1 MPILLVEIAGTA
13 RVGNCGC
20 RAEFRSGRGPV
31 TVLDAYWWYVYLPR
45 QYAAVRLQDFC
56 SPSAH
61 SRKNSENEMHRS
73 IRVLAA
79 AAVAVT
85 AAAGCG
91 GSSGGTTSSGATKLT
106 VGTIAIVDVAP
117 IYLGKAKGFFTEQNL
132 DVTLQAGS
140 GGAVTIPAVV
150 SGQDQF
156 GFANV
161 TSLLVAQT
169 KGLPVKVVAA
179 GNSSTGTEGSD
190 FAAIVTPADSPI
202 KTAKDLEDKTVAV
215 NNLNNVGDT
224 TVRASV
230 RKAGGDATKVKFV
243 EIAFPDMPAALA
255 AKRIQAAWVVEPF
268 LTVTRNAGN
277 RVVSWNLVDT
287 APNMMVAAYFT
298 TTAYAGKN
306 PDVVKR
312 FTTAMEKSLQ
322 YASDH
327 PDEARAAL
335 ATYTKITAD
344 VAAKITLPKWP
355 TTINRESTQTL
366 ADLILSD
373 KLVTKAPDV
382 PALLP

>member
-1 MPILLVEIAGTA
+1 
-13 RVGNCGC
+13 
-20 RAEFRSGRGPV
+20 
-31 TVLDAYWWYVYLPR
+31 
-45 QYAAVRLQDFC
+45 
-56 SPSAH
+56 
-61 SRKNSENEMHRS
+61 MHRS
-73 IRVLAA
+73 LSVAAAAAVVLAA
-79 AAVAVT
+79 AA
-85 AAAGCG
+85 CG
-91 GSSGGTTSSGATKLT
+91 GSSGSTTSSGVTKLN

-117 IYLGKAKGFFTEQNL
+117 IYLGKQKGFFTEQNL

-169 KGLPVKVVAA
+169 KGLPVKMVAA
-179 GNSSTGTEGSD
+179 GNSSTGTAGSD
-190 FAAIVTPADSPI
+190 FAAIVTPAGSSI
-202 KTAKDLEDKTVAV
+202 QNAKDLAGKTVAV

-224 TVRASV
+224 TVRAAV
-230 RKAGGDATKVKFV
+230 RKAGGDATAVKFV
-243 EIAFPDMPAALA
+243 EFPFPDMPAALA
-255 AKRIQAAWVVEPF
+255 NKRVDAAWVVEPF
-268 LTVTRNAGN
+268 LTVARNQGN
-277 RVVSWNLVDT
+277 KVVSWNLVDT

-298 TTAYAGKN
+298 TNAYAGKN
-306 PDVVKR
+306 PDVVRR
-312 FTTAMEKSLQ
+312 FAAAMEKSLQ

-335 ATYTKITAD
+335 ANYTKITPD

-355 TTINRESTQTL
+355 TAINRESTQAL

-373 KLVTKAPDV
+373 KLVSKAPDV

>member
-1 MPILLVEIAGTA
+1 
-13 RVGNCGC
+13 
-20 RAEFRSGRGPV
+20 
-31 TVLDAYWWYVYLPR
+31 
-45 QYAAVRLQDFC
+45 
-56 SPSAH
+56 
-61 SRKNSENEMHRS
+61 MHRS
-73 IRVLAA
+73 ISVLAA
-79 AAVAVT
+79 AAVAT
-85 AAAGCG
+85 ATVAGCG
-91 GSSGGTTSSGATKLT
+91 GSSGGSSGSGPTKIT

-169 KGLPVKVVAA
+169 KNLPLKVVAA
-179 GNSSTGTEGSD
+179 GNSSTGTAGSD

-202 KTAKDLEDKTVAV
+202 QSAKDLEGKTVAV

-224 TVRASV
+224 TVRAAV

-243 EIAFPDMPAALA
+243 EFAFPDMPAALA
-255 AKRIQAAWVVEPF
+255 NKRVEAAWVVEPF
-268 LTVTRNAGN
+268 LTVARNQGN
-277 RVVSWNLVDT
+277 KVVSWNLVDT
-287 APNMMVAAYFT
+287 APNMMIAAYFT

-312 FTTAMEKSLQ
+312 FTTAMDKSLQ
-322 YASDH
+322 YAGDH

-344 VAAKITLPKWP
+344 VAAKIILPKWP

-373 KLVTKAPDV
+373 KLVSKAPDV

>member
-1 MPILLVEIAGTA
+1 
-13 RVGNCGC
+13 
-20 RAEFRSGRGPV
+20 
-31 TVLDAYWWYVYLPR
+31 
-45 QYAAVRLQDFC
+45 
-56 SPSAH
+56 
-61 SRKNSENEMHRS
+61 MHRS
-73 IRVLAA
+73 ISVLAA
-79 AAVAVT
+79 AAVAT
-85 AAAGCG
+85 ATVAGCG
-91 GSSGGTTSSGATKLT
+91 GSSGGSSGSGPTKIT

-169 KGLPVKVVAA
+169 KNLPLKVVAA
-179 GNSSTGTEGSD
+179 GNSSTGTAGSD

-202 KTAKDLEDKTVAV
+202 QSAKDLEGKTVAV

-224 TVRASV
+224 TVRAAV

-243 EIAFPDMPAALA
+243 EFAFPDMPAALA
-255 AKRIQAAWVVEPF
+255 NKRVEAAWVVEPF
-268 LTVTRNAGN
+268 LTVARNQGN
-277 RVVSWNLVDT
+277 KVVSWNLVDT
-287 APNMMVAAYFT
+287 APNMMIAAYFT

-312 FTTAMEKSLQ
+312 FTTAMDKSLQ
-322 YASDH
+322 YAGDH

-344 VAAKITLPKWP
+344 VAAKIILPKWP
-355 TTINRESTQTL
+355 TAINRESTQTL

-373 KLVTKAPDV
+373 KLVSKAPDV

>member
-1 MPILLVEIAGTA
+1 
-13 RVGNCGC
+13 
-20 RAEFRSGRGPV
+20 
-31 TVLDAYWWYVYLPR
+31 
-45 QYAAVRLQDFC
+45 
-56 SPSAH
+56 
-61 SRKNSENEMHRS
+61 MHRS
-73 IRVLAA
+73 LSVAAAAAVVLAA
-79 AAVAVT
+79 AA
-85 AAAGCG
+85 CG
-91 GSSGGTTSSGATKLT
+91 GGSNGSTTSSGVTKLT

-117 IYLGKAKGFFTEQNL
+117 IYLGKQKGFFTEQNL

-169 KGLPVKVVAA
+169 KGLPVKMVAA
-179 GNSSTGTEGSD
+179 GNSSTGTAGSD
-190 FAAIVTPADSPI
+190 FAAIVTPAGSSI
-202 KTAKDLEDKTVAV
+202 QNAKDLAGKTVAV

-224 TVRASV
+224 TVRAAV
-230 RKAGGDATKVKFV
+230 RKAGGDATAVKFV
-243 EIAFPDMPAALA
+243 EFPFPDMPAALA
-255 AKRIQAAWVVEPF
+255 NKRVDAAWVVEPF
-268 LTVTRNAGN
+268 LTVARNQGN
-277 RVVSWNLVDT
+277 KVVSWNLVDT

-306 PDVVKR
+306 PDVVRR
-312 FTTAMEKSLQ
+312 FAAAMEKSLQ

-335 ATYTKITAD
+335 ANYTKITPD

-355 TTINRESTQTL
+355 TAINRESTQAL

-373 KLVTKAPDV
+373 KLVSKAPDV
-382 PALLP
+382 AALLP